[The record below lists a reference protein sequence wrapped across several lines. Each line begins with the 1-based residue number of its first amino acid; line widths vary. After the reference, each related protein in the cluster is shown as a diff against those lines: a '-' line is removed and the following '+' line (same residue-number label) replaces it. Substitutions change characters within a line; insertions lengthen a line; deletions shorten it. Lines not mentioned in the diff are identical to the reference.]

1 MTYTARYGPKWRIK
15 IKRLMIAIMGVA
27 AVMAAGTASAV
38 ADFVTYND
46 CVHGGSPANTT
57 IYSAYMGDGGGFE
70 TPSGLLKDFTSGP
83 YTSVTATLTG
93 ANISGS
99 ISAAPSSGT
108 DAYSVFNGKVNL
120 GDWSTSYNS
129 SSSDWY
135 YQVTFT
141 GLDPSKS
148 YEFVTT
154 ANRDSVS
161 YDGSGTSSRWTKF
174 SIIGADTYTN
184 ASTLGVTQISPN
196 VVEFNTGY
204 NTVNGYVARWTGI
217 TAADGSF
224 TVISQNV
231 GAAGPGEAK
240 KSYGMEGFMLAET
253 TVPEPGTLVLLLTA
267 ALGALAYA
275 WRRRRS

>member
-1 MTYTARYGPKWRIK
+1 MKFKIAVITA
-15 IKRLMIAIMGVA
+15 AT
-27 AVMAAGTASAV
+27 VMAAWSASANFV
-38 ADFVTYND
+38 AYND

-70 TPSGLLKDFTSGP
+70 TPSGLLKDFATGLS
-83 YTSVTATLTG
+83 TSVTATMSG

-99 ISAAPSSGT
+99 ISAAPNAGT
-108 DAYSVFNGKVNL
+108 DAANTFNGKVNL
-120 GDWSTSYNS
+120 GDGSTSYNS
-129 SSSDWY
+129 SSLDWY

-141 GLDPSKS
+141 GLDPTKS

-154 ANRDSVS
+154 ANRNSSS
-161 YDGSGTSSRWTKF
+161 YAGSGASSRWTKF
-174 SIIGADTYTN
+174 SIIGADAYVN
-184 ASTLGVTQISPN
+184 SSSAGVTQISPD

-231 GAAGPGEAK
+231 GAGGPGDARR
-240 KSYGMEGFMLAET
+240 SYGMEGFMLAEVAA
-253 TVPEPGTLVLLLTA
+253 VPEPTTMIAGALLL
-267 ALGALAYA
+267 LPFGASTL
-275 WRRRRS
+275 RLLRKRQVV